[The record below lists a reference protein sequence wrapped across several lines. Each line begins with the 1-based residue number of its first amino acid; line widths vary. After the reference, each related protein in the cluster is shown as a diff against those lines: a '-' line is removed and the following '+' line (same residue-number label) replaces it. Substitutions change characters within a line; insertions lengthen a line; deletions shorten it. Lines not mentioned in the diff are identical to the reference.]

1 MPQHTVEHVVII
13 GSHRVVPK
21 SYQREGQP
29 RKTENE
35 LTNVGEDGSK
45 PNPIAKLTLNLTL
58 TLSLTLKKKKKLR
71 KET

>member
-1 MPQHTVEHVVII
+1 ML
-13 GSHRVVPK
+13 VVPK

-35 LTNVGEDGSK
+35 LTNVGKDGSK
-45 PNPIAKLTLNLTL
+45 PNPNHNPNTKPNP
-58 TLSLTLKKKKKLR
+58 KKKLR

>member
-1 MPQHTVEHVVII
+1 MKTK
-13 GSHRVVPK
+13 GSGKVVPK

-35 LTNVGEDGSK
+35 ITNGSK
-45 PNPIAKLTLNLTL
+45 PKPNPNPNPNPNATL
-58 TLSLTLKKKKKLR
+58 TLKKKKLR